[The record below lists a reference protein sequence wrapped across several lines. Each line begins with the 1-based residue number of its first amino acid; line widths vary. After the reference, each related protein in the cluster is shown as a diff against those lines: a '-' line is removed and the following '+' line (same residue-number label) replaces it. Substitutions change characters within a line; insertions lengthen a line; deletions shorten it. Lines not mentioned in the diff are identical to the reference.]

1 MPYIHIKISVRGVI
15 FLSFHVNFCFFFRNF
30 RCWPKIQLAL
40 PIIYSI
46 FLVSYTKLIQRS
58 SYLQCLVYTDNT
70 YQFFVN
76 DTRYAP
82 SLFLYQLQIIEVI
95 LKIIITIEI
104 LWHRPPLRKIFGK
117 RLIMH
122 IDSTII
128 YIDQRK
134 WLCI

>member
-15 FLSFHVNFCFFFRNF
+15 FLSFHVNFFFFQNF

-82 SLFLYQLQIIEVI
+82 SLFLYQLQTIEVI